1 MRKTFAVL
9 GSALF
14 LVIAPGTVVGFLP
27 WYVSHWQFQPA
38 FLGYDV
44 VRYFGAALIAL
55 GLIPLLE
62 SFARFALKGV
72 GTPAP
77 VFPTKHLV
85 VSGFYRHVRN
95 PMYVGVVGTILG
107 QALLFGD
114 HNLLIYAAAIWL
126 GTHLFV
132 VVYEEPALRH
142 QFGAEYANFRRH
154 VPRWI
159 PRLRPWKPPVA

>member
-1 MRKTFAVL
+1 MRKILAVL

-14 LVIAPGTVVGFLP
+14 LMIAPGTVVGFLP

-38 FLGYDV
+38 FFGYDA
-44 VRYFGAALIAL
+44 VRTVGAALIVL

-95 PMYVGVVGTILG
+95 PMYVGVVGAILG

-114 HNLLIYAAAIWL
+114 IRLLVYAGVIWL
-126 GTHLFV
+126 AFHVFV
-132 VVYEEPALRH
+132 LGYEEPALRR
-142 QFGAEYANFRRH
+142 QFGAEYATFRQH

-159 PRLRPWKPPVA
+159 PRLRPWKG